1 MRAALICMPIC
12 SWLFSVLGLPLSALY
27 LHRLLTQDSPQ
38 DPQDTDAAIE
48 LSGRNTSRPPSVT
61 GKEGQPHEAYPMEKL
76 SSLHYG
82 TSPNAATMSRF
93 LGHCQSAGTAHATS
107 RIPAG
112 VLFQLC
118 SSSSSDRRH
127 AGQSHA
133 IDTLSQSPSSPS
145 QSRSFPL

>member
-61 GKEGQPHEAYPMEKL
+61 GKDGQPHEAYPMEKL

-82 TSPNAATMSRF
+82 TSPNAATMS
-93 LGHCQSAGTAHATS
+93 LDSDIAGSLDTASPLVRHTPPPGFQQAFYSSYAARPAQTDATQ
-107 RIPAG
+107 
-112 VLFQLC
+112 VKVTQ
-118 SSSSSDRRH
+118 
-127 AGQSHA
+127 
-133 IDTLSQSPSSPS
+133 
-145 QSRSFPL
+145 